1 MGGFLTN
8 SYSPKKF
15 RSRKKKIRFG
25 PTELPDC
32 VVLFDAEGKSSA
44 VREAYRLEIPTVGL
58 VGSKMPLDY
67 FEKITYPV
75 PANDSVQFVYLFANM
90 ITKCFMLEEKKKEDE
105 IRKAK
110 GEEETGQSSSV
121 CEKDEVILVAYDNL
135 APLSQDIRK
144 TKEMLDKLVVVKF
157 NGALGTSMGF
167 NGPKS
172 LIEIQEGVTL
182 LDLVNQR
189 IESLN
194 AYYGCKVPL
203 LLVNTNETHNA
214 TLKML
219 KKYSGSNLD
228 IHSFVQD
235 QQPELQSLDGP
246 SDPGTAF
253 LSLVNRATLDQLV
266 SQGKEYALVV
276 DTDNACA
283 LIDPKILNHLIQNNV
298 EYCMEVTPA
307 TSTFSRTSLL
317 SSQEGK
323 FKLANIA
330 QSASKHCTRKFKF
343 TDTRS
348 VWVNLKAA
356 KRLLETDAMTTEK
369 FSMSESADA
378 DDKES
383 AAGSAIQLFGER
395 IGVNVPQHRY
405 LPVNSTSDLLVLWS
419 DVYTYD
425 KGILTQNRSRNPSI
439 NLGPEFEKVD
449 DFEKR
454 FKSIPSI
461 VGLESLKVTGDVW
474 FGSGVTL
481 KGRVTIEVKPGV
493 KLEIPDDVVIK
504 NMDITDPSD
513 ILLDEDESDGED

>member
-44 VREAYRLEIPTVGL
+44 VREAYRLQIPTVGL

-67 FEKITYPV
+67 SEKITYPV
-75 PANDSVQFVYLFANM
+75 PANDSVQFVYMFANM
-90 ITKCFMLEEKKKEDE
+90 ITKCFMLEEKKKEDA
-105 IRKAK
+105 IRKAR
-110 GEEETGQSSSV
+110 GEEEVELSAST
-121 CEKDEVILVAYDNL
+121 CEKDEIILVAYDKL
-135 APLSQDIRK
+135 APLSQDIK
-144 TKEMLDKLVVVKF
+144 TTKEILDKLVVVKF
-157 NGALGTSMGF
+157 NGALGTTMGF
-167 NGPKS
+167 TGPKS

-182 LDLVNQR
+182 LDLVIER

-194 AYYGCKVPL
+194 ANCGCKVPL
-203 LLVNTNETHNA
+203 LLVNTNETHSD
-214 TLKML
+214 TLKAL
-219 KKYSGSNLD
+219 KKFSRSNID
-228 IHSFVQD
+228 VHSFVQD
-235 QQPELQSLDGP
+235 QQPESLDGP

-253 LSLVNRATLDQLV
+253 LSLVNRATLDMLL

-283 LIDPKILNHLIQNNV
+283 VIDPKILNHLTQNNI

-307 TSTFSRTSLL
+307 TSTFSRTSML

-323 FKLANIA
+323 FKLDNIA
-330 QSASKHCTRKFKF
+330 QSPSKHGTRKFKF

-348 VWVNLKAA
+348 VWLNLKAA
-356 KRLLETDAMTTEK
+356 KRLLDTDAMSK
-369 FSMSESADA
+369 AADVG
-378 DDKES
+378 DKES
-383 AAGSAIQLFGER
+383 AVGSAIQFFGER
-395 IGVNVPQHRY
+395 IGVNVPQYRY
-405 LPVNSTSDLLVLWS
+405 LPVNSTSDLLLLRS
-419 DVYTYD
+419 DVYTHD
-425 KGILTQNRSRNPSI
+425 KGILAQNRSRNPSI
-439 NLGPEFEKVD
+439 SLGPEFEKVD
-449 DFEKR
+449 DFELR

-474 FGSGVTL
+474 FGAGVTL
-481 KGRVTIEVKPGV
+481 KGKVTIEAKPGL
-493 KLEIPDDVVIK
+493 KLEIPDDVILK

-513 ILLDEDESDGED
+513 ILLDEDDAY